1 MNKKTTKLV
10 SIAAAAAFV
19 SVPVA
24 TIGAGQAVADTPSP
38 ITWILDKIGETGSS
52 NPALPSATLA
62 STPWQTTGAV
72 DQDGKPLALTDKNVQ
87 NYVGYAYYKVD
98 GSFTMYN
105 LDDTPKMQGDWKL
118 TPDGKTRTITAKDET
133 GKVKFTRSSPIETL
147 TATEFTY
154 RTYPEQNNQSVYV
167 DIVHTPTTHK
177 APMSA
182 PSSTAHPMTS
192 GSMSPSSMAPHSTP
206 EAPGS
211 R

>member
-98 GSFTMYN
+98 GSFTLYN
-105 LDDTPKMQGDWKL
+105 LDDTPKMHGTW
-118 TPDGKTRTITAKDET
+118 TVSPDGRTRTITAKNDAGEAQ
-133 GKVKFTRSSPIETL
+133 FTRSSEVTKLIGS
-147 TATEFTY
+147 EFTY
-154 RTYPEQNNQSVYV
+154 RTYPVANDRSVYI
-167 DIVHTPTTHK
+167 DIVHTPTQH
-177 APMSA
+177 AEPR
-182 PSSTAHPMTS
+182 
-192 GSMSPSSMAPHSTP
+192 G
-206 EAPGS
+206 
-211 R
+211 